1 MLILSQKAE
10 GVPVSAT
17 LASTAWAGL
26 RELSLWGCGLF
37 GGAGRMGS
45 GGRPPGATWGHQHTW
60 LQGPSS
66 IKECFS
72 REYFFHLMYPHIKIS
87 KIITLLKNQASDS
100 DF

>member
-10 GVPVSAT
+10 GVPVSAS

-26 RELSLWGCGLF
+26 RELSLWGCGLLVEQAEWEAV
-37 GGAGRMGS
+37 AG
-45 GGRPPGATWGHQHTW
+45 PTAAWGHQHTW

-72 REYFFHLMYPHIKIS
+72 GEYFFHLMYPHIKIS